1 MDDSATEK
9 MLDEVLRVVRREPA
23 AGERERSAAAVV
35 SGLVDA
41 IKGPA
46 KAGGATAHE
55 DLGTAWS
62 TAVSTAFSG
71 VAESISRAASGN
83 GGGGPAFAAVL
94 KTGFGLAPLITS
106 LFGLFSRGDSEDAA
120 PTLAKYVMPARL
132 EIAQAAGRWGLS
144 DVDYG
149 QTGTPRPY
157 GGSYADAQPAAGDRT
172 GAAAAPVQASSGA
185 PQITVNVQAMDARS
199 FLDRSADIAAA
210 VRDAMLHLNSVNDV
224 VNDL

>member
-1 MDDSATEK
+1 
-9 MLDEVLRVVRREPA
+9 ML
-23 AGERERSAAAVV
+23 AGAQ
-35 SGLVDA
+35 
-41 IKGPA
+41 
-46 KAGGATAHE
+46 GGAGSNAHD

-62 TAVSTAFSG
+62 AAVSTAFSG
-71 VAESISRAASGN
+71 AAESISEAASN
-83 GGGGPAFAAVL
+83 DGGGVSALSTVL

-106 LFGLFSRGDSEDAA
+106 LFGLFSRGDSEEAA

-157 GGSYADAQPAAGDRT
+157 GGGYFDAPPAIGDRT
-172 GAAAAPVQASSGA
+172 GAAAERLPSSSAA